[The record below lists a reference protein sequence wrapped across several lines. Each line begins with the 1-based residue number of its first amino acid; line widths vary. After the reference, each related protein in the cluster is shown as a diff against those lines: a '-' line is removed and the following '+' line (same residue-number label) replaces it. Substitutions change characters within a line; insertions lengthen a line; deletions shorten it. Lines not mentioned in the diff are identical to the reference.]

1 MKANS
6 TSHAIIAKL
15 LFLAFISIVIVGSAY
30 SQHNTTNRDL
40 IVRDIPI
47 DSLKTILKESFSAVN
62 NPDNYKIEVTSTSEK
77 VSRITNKTEGEFIEK
92 NIERY
97 LSGDTLHITS
107 KAKDSIIR
115 YTIFKTK

>member
-6 TSHAIIAKL
+6 TSHAIIMIRNL
-15 LFLAFISIVIVGSAY
+15 LFFISIVIVGSAY
-30 SQHNTTNRDL
+30 SQHNTTNRAL